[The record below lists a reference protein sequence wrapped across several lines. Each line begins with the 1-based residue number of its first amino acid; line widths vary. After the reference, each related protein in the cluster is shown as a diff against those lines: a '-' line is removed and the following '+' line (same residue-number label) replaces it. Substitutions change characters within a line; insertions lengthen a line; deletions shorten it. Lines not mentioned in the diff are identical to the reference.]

1 MTSQFDTDVR
11 NRRNRTP
18 WAHMSAKS
26 FMTEMMY
33 NGAPK
38 GKDDHPTAVAIQVI
52 YRPDVAS
59 RQWWTITWPSESGE
73 RLEASAQELELALWR
88 AAEMELSRRQA
99 RAEKAAMEAV
109 PERMQGP
116 EGLKGTA
123 SGDSSGS

>member
-11 NRRNRTP
+11 NRRNKTP
-18 WAHMSAKS
+18 WAQMSAKS
-26 FMTEMMY
+26 FMTEMMF

-38 GKDDHPTAVAIQVI
+38 GKDDHATAVAIQVI

-73 RLEASAQELELALWR
+73 RLEASAQQLDIALWR

-99 RAEKAAMEAV
+99 RAEAGGTV
-109 PERMQGP
+109 PVAPAEPPTGAPAGGP
-116 EGLKGTA
+116 SGT
-123 SGDSSGS
+123 